1 MNGIL
6 QLKPGLTAG
15 DIQATIFDS
24 GGLET
29 SVIKLGDA
37 WHVDLAWQ
45 ITGTVDLNDQ
55 FGNWVV
61 KAYLERFGPG
71 PDLILGTF
79 TPASPVAFTGG
90 TLVGP
95 NTLRYTVQ
103 IEPSPAVVDEGVY
116 LLAVSVRFHEP
127 NSPTGLAGF
136 VQGPMIEF
144 TPS

>member
-1 MNGIL
+1 MPGVL

-15 DIQATIFDS
+15 TIDAAIVDA
-24 GGLET
+24 GGSET
-29 SVIKLGDA
+29 TVIKLGDA
-37 WHVDLAWQ
+37 WRVDLTWQ
-45 ITGTVDLNDQ
+45 ITGSMDLNDQ

-61 KAYLERFGPG
+61 RAYLERFGPG

-79 TPASPVAFTGG
+79 TPTSPVPFTSG

-95 NTLRYTVQ
+95 NTLRYQVQ
-103 IEPSPAVVDEGVY
+103 IEPSPAVVTEGVY
-116 LLAVSVRFHEP
+116 LLAVSVRFFEP
-127 NSPTGLAGF
+127 DSPTGLAGF